1 MEDLSTL
8 FYKPTK
14 FSPNEK
20 GIENYQTGKK
30 ETIYYKRLFQKTN
43 LDARLDHKA
52 GSGKIWEERNS
63 GRSLAPKL
71 KKGEFAVVE
80 RKYAE
85 VGMFEFSA
93 RDNKINSAADVAF
106 IFRQL
111 ESEAIEHAFA
121 VYIDKEKRPSVQ
133 WLSMGGINATIIDPR
148 VMVDAAQ
155 RLNAKEIYLV
165 HNHPSGNLKPSTAD
179 MNIVAKLKRGFE
191 PMGIMVNAIIINLV
205 SGNYLQFDENGSSVA
220 RESITSYD
228 SYTEKNIGVFSFNKQ
243 AFLQSPIN
251 TRINSPG
258 DAARFLSQ
266 QKFSSGEKAGYLLLT
281 IKNEIVGNFFATNF
295 ERNKAYKEVA
305 GLVSK
310 FGATSVIAYTNKA
323 DNAAFYRDLQADLKN
338 LEIGLMDVIECE
350 SSEFVCQTF
359 EKYKSLMEQGRL
371 YEKASDYKVNSPVKR
386 KPEYDLGFG
395 HLGNG
400 TTVWNRLQIEN
411 NDYKTIAHISYRGQ
425 VNFYDENL
433 PANIKLQIMDMADI
447 QGAKLEKNENNEIGY
462 DENSLTRYTSLVHQ
476 GSEIVQQSNPRPT
489 NDTTI
494 AQEILTNYITNK
506 TKIMK
511 TQNTLSEENL
521 TSKSAALNNNEETY
535 LQKNLDFIKNQVKYL
550 GFGEG
555 HGEALKDAIEEGR
568 DKIDFPISKEFSSHL
583 HSEKKQEAD
592 FTLHFNKGKESN
604 MYFLNSYSAQL
615 KGLPEENNESQKFY
629 INKGKGITAK
639 EAFNLLSGRAVNKDL
654 TNKEGVTYNAWVK
667 LKPSEAN
674 GEKGNRDFQIFG
686 ENYGFDLEKTLS
698 KYPVKEMETPEAA
711 DRLMNSLKKGNLQ
724 AVIFSQNGEETPKMI
739 AANPQFKN
747 LDVLNQDGSK
757 MFVPISLLNKNE
769 TTQKQRLQTD
779 ASPAPAIKENKAAG
793 IKR

>member
-1 MEDLSTL
+1 MEDLTNL
-8 FYKPTK
+8 YYIPNK

-20 GIENYQTGKK
+20 GIEIYQTATK
-30 ETIYYKRLFQKTN
+30 ENIYYKSLFPKTSF
-43 LDARLDHKA
+43 DAKLDHNA
-52 GSGKIWEERNS
+52 GSGKIWKERNS
-63 GRSLAPKL
+63 DRPLAPKL

-80 RKYAE
+80 RKYAK
-85 VGMFEFSA
+85 VGMFEFTT
-93 RDNKINSAADVAF
+93 RDNHKINNAADVAF

-111 ESEAIEHAFA
+111 ESEAVEQAFA

-148 VMVDAAQ
+148 IMVDAAQ
-155 RLNAKEIYLV
+155 RLKAREIYLV

-179 MNIVAKLKRGFE
+179 MNIVAKLKNGFE

-205 SGNYLQFDENGSSVA
+205 SGNYLQFDENGISVA
-220 RESITSYD
+220 GEGIASYD
-228 SYTEKNIGVFSFNKQ
+228 SNTEKRVEVFSFNKQ

-251 TRINSPG
+251 TRIQSPA

-266 QKFSSGEKAGYLLLT
+266 QKFSSGKKGGYLLLST
-281 IKNEIVGNFFATNF
+281 KNEIVGNFFATNH

-323 DNAAFYRDLQADLKN
+323 DNASFYRDLRADLKN

-371 YEKASDYKVNSPVKR
+371 YEESTDYNVNKTGNVNT
-386 KPEYDLGFG
+386 EYELGFG
-395 HLGNG
+395 RLGSG
-400 TTVWNRLQIEN
+400 ITVWNRHQIEN
-411 NDYKTIAHISYRGQ
+411 DDYKTIAHISDRGQ

-433 PANIKLQIMDMADI
+433 PDTVKLQIMNMADI
-447 QGAKLEKNENNEIGY
+447 QETKFGKYQNNEMGYHENNLPRKSY
-462 DENSLTRYTSLVHQ
+462 SFNQNSEVFL
-476 GSEIVQQSNPRPT
+476 QSNQRSS
-489 NDTTI
+489 NDTAI
-494 AQEILTNYITNK
+494 ANEISTNYKTNK
-506 TKIMK
+506 TKIMN

-521 TSKSAALNNNEETY
+521 TGQSSELDNNEENY
-535 LQKNLDFIKNQVKYL
+535 LQKNLDYINNQVKYL

-555 HGEALKDAIEEGR
+555 HSEVLKEAMRGES
-568 DKIDFPISKEFSSHL
+568 DKINFPISKEFYSPL
-583 HSEKKQEAD
+583 HSEKKQEVD
-592 FTLHFNKGKESN
+592 FILHFGKGKESS

-615 KGLPEENNESQKFY
+615 KGMQEDNNESQKFY

-639 EAFNLLSGRAVNKDL
+639 ESFNLLSGRAVNKDL
-654 TNKEGVTYNAWVK
+654 TNKEGVTYNAWIK
-667 LKPSEAN
+667 LKPSEGN
-674 GEKGNRDFQIFG
+674 SEKGNRDFQIFG

-711 DRLMNSLKKGNLQ
+711 DKLMNSLKKGNLQ
-724 AVIFSQNGEETPKMI
+724 AVTFSENGQEATKFI
-739 AANPQFKN
+739 STNPQFKN
-747 LDVLNQDGSK
+747 LDVLNLDGSK
-757 MFVPISLLNKNE
+757 MFIPASVLNKNE
-769 TTQKQRLQTD
+769 TAPKKNVQPES
-779 ASPAPAIKENKAAG
+779 SPFMKENKSAG

>member
-14 FSPNEK
+14 FNPNEK

-30 ETIYYKRLFQKTN
+30 ETIYYKRLFPKATLN
-43 LDARLDHKA
+43 ARLDHKA
-52 GSGKIWEERNS
+52 GSGKIWKERNS
-63 GRSLAPKL
+63 GRSLAHKL

-85 VGMFEFSA
+85 VGMFEFTT
-93 RDNKINSAADVAF
+93 RDNKINNAADVAF

-111 ESEAIEHAFA
+111 ESEAVEHAFA

-148 VMVDAAQ
+148 IMVDAAQ
-155 RLNAKEIYLV
+155 RLKAKEIYLI
-165 HNHPSGNLKPSTAD
+165 HNHPSGNLKPSAAD
-179 MNIVAKLKRGFE
+179 MNIVSKLKSGFE

-205 SGNYLQFDENGSSVA
+205 SGNYLQFDENGSSVVG
-220 RESITSYD
+220 EGFPSYD
-228 SYTEKNIGVFSFNKQ
+228 SNTKKNIGVFSFNKQ

-251 TRINSPG
+251 TRIQSPH

-281 IKNEIVGNFFATNF
+281 TKNEIVGNFFATNY

-310 FGATSVIAYTNKA
+310 FGATSVIAYTNKS
-323 DNAAFYRDLQADLKN
+323 DNAAFYRDLRVDLKN

-350 SSEFVCQTF
+350 SSKFVCQTF
-359 EKYKSLMEQGRL
+359 EKYKSLLEQGRL
-371 YEKASDYKVNSPVKR
+371 YETSS
-386 KPEYDLGFG
+386 EYQTKKIENINTSYELGFG
-395 HLGNG
+395 NLGNG

-411 NDYKTIAHISYRGQ
+411 NDYKTIAHISDNGQ
-425 VNFYDENL
+425 VNFYDKNL
-433 PANIKLQIMDMADI
+433 PEEVKSEISNMASIQEAKCIKNQSIEMDY
-447 QGAKLEKNENNEIGY
+447 NENNLIRDTSY
-462 DENSLTRYTSLVHQ
+462 VHPNSKVF
-476 GSEIVQQSNPRPT
+476 QQSNHRST
-489 NDTTI
+489 NDSTI
-494 AQEILTNYITNK
+494 AKEVSTNYITNK
-506 TKIMK
+506 TKIMN
-511 TQNTLSEENL
+511 TQNTLREENL
-521 TSKSAALNNNEETY
+521 TGQSTELNNNEENY
-535 LQKNLDFIKNQVKYL
+535 LQKNLDFINNQVKYL

-555 HGEALKDAIEEGR
+555 HSETLKDAIEAGR
-568 DKIDFPISKEFSSHL
+568 DKIDFPISREFSSPL
-583 HSEKKQEAD
+583 NSEKKQEAD

-615 KGLPEENNESQKFY
+615 KGLPEDNNESQKFY

-639 EAFNLLSGRAVNKDL
+639 EAVNLLSGRAVNKDL
-654 TNKEGVTYNAWVK
+654 TNKEGVAYNAWVK

-674 GEKGNRDFQIFG
+674 SEKGNRDFQIFG

-698 KYPVKEMETPEAA
+698 KYPVKEMESPEAA
-711 DRLMNSLKKGNLQ
+711 DKLVNSLKKGNLQ
-724 AVIFSQNGEETPKMI
+724 AVTFSQNGEETPKMI

-747 LDVLNQDGSK
+747 LDILNQDGSK
-757 MFVPISLLNKNE
+757 MFISSNAVNKNE
-769 TTQKQRLQTD
+769 TNQKQTMQTD
-779 ASPAPAIKENKAAG
+779 SSPVPVMKESKRAG